1 MVKEVEEKK
10 KLLKPC
16 PFCGI
21 THEKLF
27 LAPVVDPKRDWSV
40 ICVNCSAE
48 GPLGKGIDKAIELWN
63 KAKR

>member
-16 PFCGI
+16 PFCGA
-21 THEKLF
+21 THKM
-27 LAPVVDPKRDWSV
+27 LALGPVIDPKTEWNV
-40 ICVNCSAE
+40 ICLKCSAE
-48 GPLGKGIDKAIELWN
+48 GPFGIGIDNTIELWN